1 MHREL
6 MICVTF
12 LSLSLSPPPSLLSSH
27 VCVSLKIIEK
37 LLSECDAQR
46 LQLITDSYLN
56 LLHSMLESSNTDFQI
71 MATDSVRRQT
81 AKHML
86 EILLNFLPHPPPPPP
101 LSLSLSPSPLPLSLS
116 LLSSLSGRSRPRLTT
131 ASTTSSSTDLPQ
143 WLWSRTWTALTP
155 FSSEGERERSLPL
168 HSAEVADS
176 DVIVSLSSCLQN
188 S

>member
-86 EILLNFLPHPPPPPP
+86 EILLNYLPPPPPP
-101 LSLSLSPSPLPLSLS
+101 SLSLSFSLPPPSLSFSLS
-116 LLSSLSGRSRPRLTT
+116 LFLPPPSLFLS
-131 ASTTSSSTDLPQ
+131 
-143 WLWSRTWTALTP
+143 
-155 FSSEGERERSLPL
+155 
-168 HSAEVADS
+168 VC
-176 DVIVSLSSCLQN
+176 CLL
-188 S
+188 